1 MCNLSEGVLR
11 KGLTRGMAQG
21 RAEGIAQCMAQ
32 GMTKGITKG
41 ILSSLQS
48 LMKNMN
54 LSAEQAMV
62 ILDIPEG
69 ERPNYLALLEKQS

>member
-1 MCNLSEGVLR
+1 
-11 KGLTRGMAQG
+11 
-21 RAEGIAQCMAQ
+21 MAQ